1 MILHGLRSYFIGF
14 CFISGLAIMSSPAFA
29 LSFLGITL
37 FEDQDAI
44 DADAV
49 IADPQR
55 YTIDFQVSGEDD
67 GLQNALQSA
76 SSLFDGRDAPA
87 SGAAGLLATARADYA
102 RLVAALYAQGYYGGT
117 INISVDGREASA
129 LAPDSNLGDPAI
141 VLVRVDTGAQ
151 FRFGD
156 IRIINQAASDVDPAI
171 DAGLVAGEIARSGA
185 VRRAARQA
193 ISDWRA
199 LGHPKARLA
208 DQDIVADH
216 VNNRVD
222 IVLEIDPGLEAR
234 LGAITV
240 DGAVDMDPG
249 FIVAQSGLKPGDPYR
264 PVAIATGKA
273 RLARLDVFNV
283 IKFEEAETISP
294 DGTLGITI
302 VVQERKKRRL
312 GAGATFS
319 TTDGLGAETFWLHR
333 NLFGRGESLRL
344 DAKLAG
350 IGFPLDT
357 AQFDYLFGGTFTKPG
372 FGTEDTDLVAS
383 LVAQRTVLKRYTQ
396 TSIEGKL
403 GFTHR
408 IDESFS
414 ADFGVAAKRANF
426 NDAAYGNRDFT
437 LAGAYGSLTYDS
449 RDSSTDAT
457 EGLLAVLSAEPY
469 YEFEFANPA
478 LLLNAEARTY
488 FSFDADDRFVV
499 AGRVRL
505 GALLGPSIAQ
515 TPPDK
520 LFFAGGGGSVRGYA
534 FRSIGI
540 NGPGGSTTGGKFLTE
555 GSVEARFKVTENIG
569 VVGFVD
575 AGYVT
580 ANGFVGFAEGARVG
594 VGAGLRYYTGFG
606 PLRLDVAVPLNK
618 RADDDNYALYVGIGQ
633 AF

>member
-1 MILHGLRSYFIGF
+1 MIRREWRKDVIGI
-14 CFISGLAIMSSPAFA
+14 CVVLGLALAPAPGFA
-29 LSFLGITL
+29 LSFFGITL
-37 FEDQDAI
+37 FEDQETL

-49 IADPQR
+49 IADPQL
-55 YTIDFQVSGEDD
+55 YTIDFQVAGDD
-67 GLQNALQSA
+67 DLKNALQSA

-102 RLVAALYAQGYYGGT
+102 RLVAALYARGHYSGAVT
-117 INISVDGREASA
+117 IMVDGREASE

-141 VLVRVDTGAQ
+141 VVVRVDPGAQ
-151 FRFGD
+151 FQFGNT
-156 IRIINQAASDVDPAI
+156 RILNQATGAGDVLGDN
-171 DAGLVAGEIARSGA
+171 GLVTGEVARSGA

-193 ISDWRA
+193 VADWRA
-199 LGHPKARLA
+199 LGHPKARIA
-208 DQDIVADH
+208 DQDIIADH
-216 VNNRVD
+216 ANGRVD
-222 IVLEIDPGLEAR
+222 VVLEIAPGPQAR
-234 LGAITV
+234 FGAILV
-240 DGAVDMDPG
+240 DGAVDMDVG
-249 FIVAQSGLKPGDPYR
+249 FIIAQSGLKPGDPYD
-264 PVAIATGKA
+264 PVAIAAAKS
-273 RLARLDVFNV
+273 RLARLDVFSV
-283 IKFEEAETISP
+283 IKIEEAEAISP

-333 NLFGRGESLRL
+333 NLFGQAESLRL

-350 IGFPLDT
+350 IGFPLNT
-357 AQFDYLFGGTFTKPG
+357 AQFDYMFGGTFTKPG
-372 FGTEDTDLVAS
+372 FGTKDTDLIAS
-383 LVAQRTVLKRYTQ
+383 VMAQRTVLKRYTQ

-408 IDESFS
+408 FDETFS
-414 ADFGVAAKRANF
+414 ADFGAEVKQANF
-426 NDAAYGNRDFT
+426 NDAAFGSRDFT
-437 LAGAYGSLTYDS
+437 LAGVYGGLTYDS
-449 RDSSTDAT
+449 RDSKTDAT
-457 EGLLAVLSAEPY
+457 EGIFAELTAEPY
-469 YEFEFANPA
+469 YEFAFANPA
-478 LLLNAEARTY
+478 LLLNAEGRTY

-499 AGRVRL
+499 AGRLRL
-505 GALLGPSIAQ
+505 GALLGPSIAE

-520 LFFAGGGGSVRGYA
+520 LFFSGGGGSVRGFA

-540 NGPGGSTTGGKFLTE
+540 NGPGGSTIGGKFLTE
-555 GSVEARFKVTENIG
+555 GSIEARVKVTDNIG

-580 ANGFVGFAEGARVG
+580 ANGFVGFAEGARIG

-606 PLRLDVAVPLNK
+606 PLRLDVAVPINK